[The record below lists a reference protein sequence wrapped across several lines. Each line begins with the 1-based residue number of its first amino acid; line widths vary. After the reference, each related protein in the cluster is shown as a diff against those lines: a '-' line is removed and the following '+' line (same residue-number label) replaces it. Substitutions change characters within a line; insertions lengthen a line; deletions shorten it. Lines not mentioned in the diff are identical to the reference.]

1 MALGVPV
8 VTTDV
13 NGLTETVI
21 DGRTG
26 LVVPE
31 RDPAALA
38 DALERVLGDPELA
51 SRLSRD
57 ARAHVAQGFSLERS
71 VGILRSLFPARG

>member
-21 DGRTG
+21 DGETG

-31 RDPAALA
+31 HDPAALA
-38 DALERVLGDPELA
+38 DALERILVDPGLA
-51 SRLSRD
+51 TRLSEQ
-57 ARAHVAQGFSLERS
+57 ARAHVQQGFSLEQS
-71 VGILRSLFPARG
+71 VQTLRTLFPGRG

>member
-1 MALGVPV
+1 V

-21 DGRTG
+21 DGETG

-31 RDPAALA
+31 HDPAALA
-38 DALERVLGDPELA
+38 HALERILGDPGLA
-51 SRLSRD
+51 TRLSD
-57 ARAHVAQGFSLERS
+57 QARAHVQQGFSLEQS
-71 VGILRSLFPARG
+71 VHTLRTLFPGRG

>member
-21 DGRTG
+21 DGETG

-31 RDPAALA
+31 HDPAALA
-38 DALERVLGDPELA
+38 DALERILQDPALA
-51 SRLSRD
+51 TRLSEH
-57 ARAHVAQGFSLERS
+57 ARAHVEQGFSLEQS
-71 VGILRSLFPARG
+71 VKILRSLFPGRG